1 MNEIG
6 AVCVYAGSSGADG
19 PAAQLARDLGTHVAA
34 SGLTLIYGG
43 GAVGLMGVLA
53 DAALDA
59 GGTVIG
65 VIPSGVFTREVAHRG
80 LTQLIEVASMH
91 ERKRCM
97 YELADAFVA
106 LPGGLGT
113 FEELAETATWAQLGI
128 HRKPIATLDVDGFW
142 DPLHELFARAASE
155 GYLRSSNLALV
166 IRVHQ
171 LAELLPAL
179 RSYEVPHVEKWI
191 ELGDA

>member
-6 AVCVYAGSSGADG
+6 AVCVYAGSSGGDG
-19 PAAQLARDLGTHVAA
+19 PTARLAQELGALIAAN
-34 SGLTLIYGG
+34 GLTLVYGG
-43 GAVGLMGVLA
+43 GSVGLMGIVA

-65 VIPSGVFTREVAHRG
+65 VIPSGVFTREVAHGG
-80 LTQLIEVASMH
+80 LTQLIEVTSMH
-91 ERKRCM
+91 ERKQCM

-113 FEELAETATWAQLGI
+113 LEELAETATWGQLGI

-142 DPLHELFARAASE
+142 SPLHDLFARAAAD
-155 GYLRSSNLALV
+155 GYLKAANLELV
-166 IRVHQ
+166 LRVRR
-171 LAELLPAL
+171 LEDLLPAL
-179 RSYEVPHVEKWI
+179 RAYDGPHVEKWI
-191 ELGDA
+191 ELGDT